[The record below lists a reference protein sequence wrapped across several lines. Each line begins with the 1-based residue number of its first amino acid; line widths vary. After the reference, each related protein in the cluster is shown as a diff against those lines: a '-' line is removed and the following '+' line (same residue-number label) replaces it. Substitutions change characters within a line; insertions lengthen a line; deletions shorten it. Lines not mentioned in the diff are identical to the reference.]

1 MGYTRAGRFRIVVG
15 LLVILTACGSAG
27 SGSTQ
32 PSSAPAAPARSQP
45 ATAPAAAPA
54 SGAAPAS
61 QWSPEL
67 AALIQAAKQEGKL
80 QLSWSGATLG
90 GIEGAAKLQAGMN
103 QLFGTNIEI
112 SFTPGPSMPQ
122 LGNQIAQ
129 EHAAGR
135 TAVTDVWIGA
145 AAQVAPLSSL
155 QLFERVDWSTL
166 LPRITPEMIEADGTA
181 VKMGTGLS
189 GVTYNTQLL
198 PGGVVPRTL
207 DDFLKP
213 EWKGRFASST
223 TAAGF
228 DVLAADD
235 IWGTARVLDYVTKLS
250 QQVSGL
256 MRCGET
262 ARIASGEFTALVMD
276 CTGQDAALWQERGAP
291 VANVV
296 PLDAAQKRYYYFS
309 VPKNAPHPNAAKLFT
324 VFTLTEEG
332 QRLTWETWKLDL
344 HLFPQSNAR
353 GVLDELERAGA
364 KPVDYTVA
372 WQLQHPEID
381 DAKEQMIKILT
392 AGRTP

>member
-1 MGYTRAGRFRIVVG
+1 MRHHSETRVG
-15 LLVILTACGSAG
+15 ILVALVLAMACAPTGGAPP
-27 SGSTQ
+27 SGQ
-32 PSSAPAAPARSQP
+32 PAAPAASQP
-45 ATAPAAAPA
+45 AAGAPSAASAT
-54 SGAAPAS
+54 S

-67 AALIQAAKQEGKL
+67 VALVDAAKREGRL

-90 GIEGAAKLQAGMN
+90 GNEGAALFQASMN
-103 QLFGTNIEI
+103 RMFGTDITI

-122 LGNQIAQ
+122 MGNQIAQ
-129 EHAAGR
+129 EYAGGR

-145 AAQVAPLSSL
+145 AAQVAPLTSL
-155 QLFERVDWSTL
+155 QLFERVDWPRL

-181 VKMGTGLS
+181 LKLGTGMS
-189 GVTYNTQLL
+189 GVTYNSQML
-198 PGGVVPRTL
+198 PGGVAPRTL

-250 QQVSGL
+250 EQVSGL

-262 ARIASGEFTALVMD
+262 ARIASGEFVALVMD

-291 VANVV
+291 VGNVV

-309 VPKNAPHPNAAKLFT
+309 VPKNAAHPNAAKLFT
-324 VFTLTEEG
+324 VFMMTEEG
-332 QRLTWETWKLDL
+332 QELIWKTWKIDL
-344 HLFPQSNAR
+344 HLFPQANTR
-353 GVLDELERAGA
+353 RVLEELERAGA
-364 KPVDYTVA
+364 KPVDYTVE
-372 WQLQHPEID
+372 WQLKHPEID